1 MHKCQGTSQLLL
13 LPGAGSNRTYRLMD
27 SIGGDPGI
35 APASMF
41 EDIDTTIPGLARF
54 APSLAA
60 TLSPSLKAIA
70 ARITEATAAF
80 ESKGPA
86 AAAPALAAGLAN
98 VRALRSRLKS
108 GNGISADAFEVEFR
122 LAQKETQFQQA
133 LVLAS
138 GARLESLASDGLVI
152 PGQTVE
158 IASYVEQSGGRADH
172 RQKYHGGAPRIRSSV
187 VRRIAST
194 AARPSRARDSWSS
207 PRRPF
212 SPRRYW
218 KPRTDAARYDFAPGV
233 PFGVPFTPTPFTT
246 TFELTIAGADISIAR
261 PVEYR
266 YDHIVAGEKRMELQ
280 VVPPFAMTMT
290 PAIAVVPAAAAAR
303 RTVEVTV
310 TNHTTGAVS
319 ADVSLRVPAGWRSEP
334 ESAPVKFSREDE
346 QAAVSFVV
354 VPPAGLK
361 SGEHQ
366 VSALVRSESLQ
377 STVGYEVVEYP
388 HIRRRHVVQ
397 PAEARLKVI
406 DVAIAANL
414 RVGYIMG
421 VGDQVPPAIE
431 QLGAEV
437 HQITPKELASGDLSR
452 YHTIVTGVRAY
463 ERRPDLRANNH
474 RLLSYASNGG
484 TVLVQYNKFEFNE
497 AQYAPYPAKVSSGRV
512 TDENS
517 VVEILVPDHPAFT
530 RPNRIGEAAWKGWVQ
545 ERGLYFLG
553 ERDPAYRDLIRL
565 EDPFPL
571 NKGSKTGA
579 LVEAKVG
586 KGRWIY
592 IGLGLWRQLPA
603 GADGAYQLMANLLS
617 LGSPR

>member
-1 MHKCQGTSQLLL
+1 M
-13 LPGAGSNRTYRLMD
+13 
-27 SIGGDPGI
+27 
-35 APASMF
+35 
-41 EDIDTTIPGLARF
+41 
-54 APSLAA
+54 
-60 TLSPSLKAIA
+60 
-70 ARITEATAAF
+70 
-80 ESKGPA
+80 
-86 AAAPALAAGLAN
+86 
-98 VRALRSRLKS
+98 
-108 GNGISADAFEVEFR
+108 
-122 LAQKETQFQQA
+122 
-133 LVLAS
+133 
-138 GARLESLASDGLVI
+138 
-152 PGQTVE
+152 
-158 IASYVEQSGGRADH
+158 
-172 RQKYHGGAPRIRSSV
+172 
-187 VRRIAST
+187 
-194 AARPSRARDSWSS
+194 
-207 PRRPF
+207 
-212 SPRRYW
+212 
-218 KPRTDAARYDFAPGV
+218 
-233 PFGVPFTPTPFTT
+233 
-246 TFELTIAGADISIAR
+246 
-261 PVEYR
+261 
-266 YDHIVAGEKRMELQ
+266 
-280 VVPPFAMTMT
+280 
-290 PAIAVVPAAAAAR
+290 
-303 RTVEVTV
+303 
-310 TNHTTGAVS
+310 
-319 ADVSLRVPAGWRSEP
+319 
-334 ESAPVKFSREDE
+334 KFSREDE

-361 SGEHQ
+361 PGEHQ
-366 VSALVRSESLQ
+366 VSALVRSGSLQ

-571 NKGSKTGA
+571 NKGPKTGA

-603 GADGAYQLMANLLS
+603 GTDGAYQLMANLLS

>member
-1 MHKCQGTSQLLL
+1 
-13 LPGAGSNRTYRLMD
+13 
-27 SIGGDPGI
+27 
-35 APASMF
+35 
-41 EDIDTTIPGLARF
+41 
-54 APSLAA
+54 
-60 TLSPSLKAIA
+60 
-70 ARITEATAAF
+70 
-80 ESKGPA
+80 
-86 AAAPALAAGLAN
+86 
-98 VRALRSRLKS
+98 
-108 GNGISADAFEVEFR
+108 
-122 LAQKETQFQQA
+122 
-133 LVLAS
+133 
-138 GARLESLASDGLVI
+138 
-152 PGQTVE
+152 
-158 IASYVEQSGGRADH
+158 
-172 RQKYHGGAPRIRSSV
+172 
-187 VRRIAST
+187 
-194 AARPSRARDSWSS
+194 
-207 PRRPF
+207 
-212 SPRRYW
+212 
-218 KPRTDAARYDFAPGV
+218 
-233 PFGVPFTPTPFTT
+233 
-246 TFELTIAGADISIAR
+246 
-261 PVEYR
+261 
-266 YDHIVAGEKRMELQ
+266 
-280 VVPPFAMTMT
+280 MTMT

-366 VSALVRSESLQ
+366 VSALVRSGSLQ

-497 AQYAPYPAKVSSGRV
+497 AQYGAVSGES
-512 TDENS
+512 E
-517 VVEILVPDHPAFT
+517 L
-530 RPNRIGEAAWKGWVQ
+530 RPGHR
-545 ERGLYFLG
+545 
-553 ERDPAYRDLIRL
+553 
-565 EDPFPL
+565 
-571 NKGSKTGA
+571 
-579 LVEAKVG
+579 
-586 KGRWIY
+586 
-592 IGLGLWRQLPA
+592 
-603 GADGAYQLMANLLS
+603 
-617 LGSPR
+617 